1 MIGRGELVILADTL
15 IGFKSLF
22 WGKLWVDGSD
32 SLQDIV
38 LEQNLAIGS

>member
-1 MIGRGELVILADTL
+1 MVILADTL

-22 WGKLWVDGSD
+22 WGELMVDGSD

>member
-1 MIGRGELVILADTL
+1 MLADTL
-15 IGFKSLF
+15 IGFKALF
-22 WGKLWVDGSD
+22 WGELWVDGSN

>member
-1 MIGRGELVILADTL
+1 MVILADTL
-15 IGFKSLF
+15 IGFKSL
-22 WGKLWVDGSD
+22 LWVDGSD

>member
-1 MIGRGELVILADTL
+1 MLADTL
-15 IGFKSLF
+15 IGFKALF